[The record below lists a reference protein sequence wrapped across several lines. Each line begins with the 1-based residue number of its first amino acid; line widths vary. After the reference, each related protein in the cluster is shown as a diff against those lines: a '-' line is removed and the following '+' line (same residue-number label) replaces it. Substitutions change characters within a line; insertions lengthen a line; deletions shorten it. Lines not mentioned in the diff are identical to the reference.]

1 VSPLLFV
8 LMLFGTSVLAGGAG
22 AVLGLGG
29 GILLIPILT
38 LVFGVD
44 LHYAMG
50 ASIVSV
56 IATSSGAAAAY
67 LRSSLSNVRI
77 GLFLAVAT
85 VSGALVG
92 AALAGVA
99 PVRVLQLLL
108 GLALAYSTV
117 MTVRQ
122 LRVELPEQVEAD
134 PLALR
139 FALEGSYYD
148 AALDRDVKYR
158 ATRVA
163 HGFGAMFGAGLLS
176 GLLGIGSGAFKV
188 LAMDHFM
195 KLPMKVSTA
204 TSNFMIG
211 ITSAASAGIYFARGD
226 IHPVLAAPV
235 AVGVLVGAAA
245 GTRLMAR
252 LRNSTIRKAFLP
264 VLAWLAL
271 SMILRGLGIRFP

>member
-1 VSPLLFV
+1 MTPLAFV
-8 LMLFGTSVLAGGAG
+8 AAIFATSVAAGGAG

-38 LVFGVD
+38 LFFGVD

-67 LRSSLSNVRI
+67 LRTSLSNVRI
-77 GLFLAVAT
+77 GLFLALAT
-85 VSGALVG
+85 VSGALLG
-92 AALAGVA
+92 AALAGVV

-117 MTVRQ
+117 TTLRQ
-122 LRVELPEQVEAD
+122 LRVELPEPVEAD
-134 PLALR
+134 SLALR
-139 FALEGSYYD
+139 FGLEGTYYD

-163 HGFGAMFGAGLLS
+163 QGFSAMFGAGLLS

-195 KLPMKVSTA
+195 RLPMKVSTA

-211 ITSAASAGIYFARGD
+211 ITSAASAGIYFSRGD

-264 VLAWLAL
+264 VLAWLAI
-271 SMILRGLGIRFP
+271 SMILRGLGIGLP

>member
-1 VSPLLFV
+1 MSPLAFV
-8 LMLFGTSVLAGGAG
+8 AAIFATSVLAGGAG
-22 AVLGLGG
+22 ALLGLGG
-29 GILLIPILT
+29 GILLIPVLT

-67 LRSSLSNVRI
+67 LKTSLSNVRI
-77 GLFLAVAT
+77 GLFLALAT
-85 VSGALVG
+85 VAGALVG
-92 AALAGVA
+92 AALAGIV
-99 PVRVLQLLL
+99 PPRLLQLLL
-108 GLALAYSTV
+108 GVALAYSTV
-117 MTVRQ
+117 ATLRQ
-122 LRVELPEQVEAD
+122 IRIELPEPTEAD

-139 FALEGSYYD
+139 FGLEGVYYD
-148 AALDRDVKYR
+148 AVLDRDVKYR

-163 HGFGAMFGAGLLS
+163 YGFAAMLGAGLLS

-195 KLPMKVSTA
+195 RLPMKVSTA

-226 IHPVLAAPV
+226 IHPLLAAPV
-235 AVGVLVGAAA
+235 AIGVLVGAAA
-245 GTRLMAR
+245 GTRLMTR
-252 LRNSTIRKAFLP
+252 LRNTTIRKAFLP
-264 VLAWLAL
+264 ILGWLAV
-271 SMILRGLGIRFP
+271 SMILRGLGLWLP